1 MRDDIRRTA
10 TPKDNLINEIID
22 IEWAMFDKVNNI
34 GGRATCQDDSWTF
47 YVMRYSQFAIFNV
60 ETLNLYRAD
69 LREAQS
75 LGRNLITEKYAYMM
89 EFTDKANYD
98 AQLKQYM
105 PVASQEKLDLV
116 AKIGEILIR
125 CEAAFAEDYPGIS
138 GNSRP
143 LAGNSPVNVSFMIY
157 TLGELRT
164 YSERT
169 LNALMAGLQDLQSK
183 GVNPSHLIH
192 RNTVEFYGYK
202 DLDDAEQR
210 ILYGRI

>member
-34 GGRATCQDDSWTF
+34 GGRAGCQDDSWTF
-47 YVMRYSQFAIFNV
+47 YVMRYSQFAAYNV
-60 ETLNLYRAD
+60 EMLNLYRAD
-69 LREAQS
+69 LREAQMM
-75 LGRNLITEKYAYMM
+75 GRNLITEKYAYMM

-98 AQLKQYM
+98 ANLKQYM
-105 PVASQEKLDLV
+105 PVASVEKLDMV
-116 AKIGEILIR
+116 AKIGEMLIR
-125 CEAAFAEDYPGIS
+125 WESEFAADYPGIS

-143 LAGNSPVNVSFMIY
+143 IAGNSPVNVSFMIY

-169 LNALMAGLQDLQSK
+169 LNAMLQGLEALKAK
-183 GVNPSHLIH
+183 GVNPSHIIH

-202 DLDDAEQR
+202 DLDDAEQK